1 MVLPFL
7 GEPSDA
13 VPRVAEPPVD
23 FVRAEFRKAVDEADD
38 DAAFVLGL
46 LAAYRAL
53 IVFEGV
59 EQTAFLGIVLA
70 VAFDALPFAS
80 LLQTMLPHVEHRMVH
95 ASHMCLPHCEQVLQ
109 HQHWFPLECLPIW
122 QYVPYHGSSSP
133 SS

>member
-13 VPRVAEPPVD
+13 VPRVAKPPVD
-23 FVRAEFRKAVDEADD
+23 FVRAEFRKAVDEAED

-59 EQTAFLGIVLA
+59 KQTAFLGIVLA
-70 VAFDALPFAS
+70 VAFDALPFAVLGFARVIVADDAVARGAS
-80 LLQTMLPHVEHRMVH
+80 DGARLAHVP
-95 ASHMCLPHCEQVLQ
+95 AAL
-109 HQHWFPLECLPIW
+109 
-122 QYVPYHGSSSP
+122 
-133 SS
+133 